1 MYPPPLAAALS
12 GATPAQLAH
21 WRRQPPV
28 LEPTYRDGSRV
39 YYSFADVVALRSL
52 VYLREQEG
60 LSLQAIRK
68 AINNAKDL
76 GKTEHLS
83 EYKFVKMGN
92 TIVLAHGPE
101 AIDVLKKPGNH
112 VVATLVDVFD
122 RFNSNRTGE
131 VLPLGQPVSGVSIHR
146 DVCSGYPVV
155 EGTRVRYDQV
165 SSLIKDGVAPEEITE
180 FYPSVSASGAV
191 GAKAFADYVSERAT
205 RGPLEQAA
213 G

>member
-1 MYPPPLAAALS
+1 MYPPDLAAALS
-12 GATPAQLAH
+12 GATPAQLSH
-21 WRRQPPV
+21 WRRKPPV
-28 LEPTYRDGSRV
+28 LEPTYREGMRV

-68 AINNAKDL
+68 AINNAKGL
-76 GKTEHLS
+76 GKNEHLS
-83 EYKFVKMGN
+83 EYKFVKLGD
-92 TIVLAHGPE
+92 TIVLAHGAE
-101 AIDVLKKPGNH
+101 AIDVLKKPGNY
-112 VVATLVDVFD
+112 VVATLFDVFD

-131 VLPLGQPVSGVSIHR
+131 VLPLRQPVSGVSIR
-146 DVCSGYPVV
+146 SEVCSGYPVI

-165 SSLIKDGVAPEEITE
+165 SSLIVDGVAPEEIRE

-191 GAKAFADYVSERAT
+191 GAKKFADYVSERAS